1 MCVCVC
7 VCVCVC
13 LILMPQQFVQ
23 CMASG
28 VSDFFSSDGSI
39 NTNQIVSRCSSLDSE
54 EDQNLFDEAS
64 DNAFSAV
71 SQLSNKAA
79 SIGVGNVGAVVDKVL
94 SVPGVR
100 NKLSGGV
107 ITEPTRLE
115 GFTDENGEA
124 RMDFDIVSGK
134 SGYYGVVFQ
143 CGNVLSFFLQE
154 IYFKNFITKVAVSDS
169 RILRRSSATLDN
181 AVTVFLPSFEQ
192 QTTFE
197 AVVDIREGNVADN
210 FIFRPSL

>member
-1 MCVCVC
+1 LY
-7 VCVCVC
+7 
-13 LILMPQQFVQ
+13 LIPQQFLQ

-28 VSDFFSSDGSI
+28 VSDIFTSDGSI
-39 NTNQIVSRCSSLDSE
+39 NTNQIVLRCISPDQ
-54 EDQNLFDEAS
+54 EDDENFMDDAS

-71 SQLSNKAA
+71 SKFSNKAA
-79 SIGVGNVGAVVDKVL
+79 SIGVGGVGVIVDQIF

-124 RMDFDIVSGK
+124 RIDFGIVSGK

-143 CGNVLSFFLQE
+143 SGNVLSFFLQE
-154 IYFKNFITKVAVSDS
+154 IYFKNVVTKVAVSDS

-197 AVVDIREGNVADN
+197 ALVDIREGNVADN
-210 FIFRPSL
+210 LILRPSL